1 MISRVRIEA
10 SAKSENEVRDDLA
23 SAVAL
28 VQETFGGE
36 WNYDSPEEVIAAK
49 SGFWGRASI
58 KRKVE

>member
-1 MISRVRIEA
+1 MISRVRVEA
-10 SAKSENEVRDDLA
+10 SAKTENEVRDDLA

-28 VQETFGGE
+28 VQEAFSGE
-36 WNYDSPEEVIAAK
+36 WNYDSPEEVIPTK